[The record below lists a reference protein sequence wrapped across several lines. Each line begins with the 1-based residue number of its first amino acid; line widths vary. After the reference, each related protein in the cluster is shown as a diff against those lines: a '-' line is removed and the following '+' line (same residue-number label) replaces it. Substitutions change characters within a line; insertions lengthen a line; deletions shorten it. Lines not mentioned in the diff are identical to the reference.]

1 LEFTTFFG
9 LGLGIVLIVI
19 SIMMSGQLG
28 WFWDF
33 ASVLITIG
41 GTIASCIIS
50 FRGKDIKNLIPVLKK
65 AFKKSS
71 IDLNKDIDLIIDIA
85 NVARRE
91 GLLAL
96 DEQLTQIE
104 DPFLRKGVSM
114 IVDGTDAELIK
125 SILQTEVYF
134 IQARHQEGQDLFNTM
149 ASFAPAYGLIGTI
162 IGLILMLQ
170 TLDDLGSLG
179 KKMAVAL
186 VTTFYGSVLA
196 NLVFTPIAKKLKSLS
211 DEEVLQKELYIEGLL
226 SIQEG
231 ENPRIIREKLNSFIA
246 RSELRT
252 VGTKPEVV
260 EIKESRNAR

>member
-1 LEFTTFFG
+1 MDFATLFGIG
-9 LGLGIVLIVI
+9 LGAVLIVI
-19 SIMMSGQLG
+19 AIVLSGQLV

-33 ASVLITIG
+33 VSILITMG
-41 GTIASCIIS
+41 GTLASTMIS
-50 FRGKDIKNLIPVLKK
+50 FRGKDMKNVIPVLKK
-65 AFKKSS
+65 AFKKSN

-96 DEQLTQIE
+96 DEQLTQID

-114 IVDGTDAELIK
+114 IVDGTDIELIK

-134 IQARHQEGQDLFNTM
+134 VQARHQEGQDLFNTM
-149 ASFAPAYGLIGTI
+149 AGFAPAYGLIGTI

-196 NLVFTPIAKKLKSLS
+196 NLIFTPIAKKLKSLS

-246 RSELRT
+246 RKDLKAVSA
-252 VGTKPEVV
+252 KPEVV

>member
-1 LEFTTFFG
+1 MDFATLFGIG
-9 LGLGIVLIVI
+9 LGAVLIVI
-19 SIMMSGQLG
+19 AIVLSGQLV

-33 ASVLITIG
+33 VSILITMG
-41 GTIASCIIS
+41 GTLASTMIS
-50 FRGKDIKNLIPVLKK
+50 FRGKDMKNVIPVLKK
-65 AFKKSS
+65 AFKKSN

-96 DEQLTQIE
+96 DEQLTQID

-114 IVDGTDAELIK
+114 IVDGTDIELIK

-134 IQARHQEGQDLFNTM
+134 VQARHQEGQNLFNTM
-149 ASFAPAYGLIGTI
+149 AGFAPAYGLIGTI

-196 NLVFTPIAKKLKSLS
+196 NLIFTPIAKKLKSLS

-246 RSELRT
+246 RKELKA
-252 VGTKPEVV
+252 VSAKPEVV

>member
-1 LEFTTFFG
+1 LDFATLFGIG
-9 LGLGIVLIVI
+9 LGAVLIVI
-19 SIMMSGQLG
+19 AIVLSGQLV

-33 ASVLITIG
+33 VSILITMG
-41 GTIASCIIS
+41 GTLASTMIS
-50 FRGKDIKNLIPVLKK
+50 FRGKDMKNVIPVLKK
-65 AFKKSS
+65 AFKKSN

-96 DEQLTQIE
+96 DEQLTQID

-114 IVDGTDAELIK
+114 IVDGTDIELIK

-134 IQARHQEGQDLFNTM
+134 VQARHQEGQNLFNTM
-149 ASFAPAYGLIGTI
+149 AGFAPAYGLIGTI

-196 NLVFTPIAKKLKSLS
+196 NLIFTPIAKKLKSLS

-246 RSELRT
+246 RKELKA
-252 VGTKPEVV
+252 VSAKPEVV

>member
-1 LEFTTFFG
+1 LDFATLFGIG
-9 LGLGIVLIVI
+9 LGAVLIVI
-19 SIMMSGQLG
+19 AIVLSGQLV

-33 ASVLITIG
+33 VSILITMG
-41 GTIASCIIS
+41 GTLASTMIS
-50 FRGKDIKNLIPVLKK
+50 FRGKDMKNVIPVLKK
-65 AFKKSS
+65 AFKKSN

-96 DEQLTQIE
+96 DEQLTQID

-114 IVDGTDAELIK
+114 IVDGTDIELIK

-134 IQARHQEGQDLFNTM
+134 VQARHQEGQDLFNTM
-149 ASFAPAYGLIGTI
+149 AGFAPAYGLIGTI

-196 NLVFTPIAKKLKSLS
+196 NLIFTPIAKKLKSLS

-246 RSELRT
+246 RKDLKAVSA
-252 VGTKPEVV
+252 KPEVV

>member
-1 LEFTTFFG
+1 VEFTTLFGMG
-9 LGLGIVLIVI
+9 LGAVLIII
-19 SIMMSGQLG
+19 SISIAGQLAY
-28 WFWDF
+28 FWDF

-41 GTIASCIIS
+41 GTIASTIIA
-50 FRGKDIKNLIPVLKK
+50 FRGKSLKNVLPVMKK
-65 AFKKSS
+65 AFQKSN
-71 IDLNKDIDLIIDIA
+71 IELNKDIDLIIDIA
-85 NVARRE
+85 NIARRE

-96 DEQLTQIE
+96 DEKLMEIE

-114 IVDGTDAELIK
+114 IVDGTDIELIK

-134 IQARHQEGQDLFNTM
+134 IQTRHAEGQDLFNTM
-149 ASFAPAYGLIGTI
+149 ANFAPAYGLIGTL
-162 IGLILMLQ
+162 IGLVLMLQ

-179 KKMAVAL
+179 KNMAVAL

-196 NLVFTPIAKKLKSLS
+196 NLIFIPIAKKLKSLS

-246 RSELRT
+246 RSELIAAG
-252 VGTKPEVV
+252 VKPEVI

>member
-1 LEFTTFFG
+1 MDFSTLFGIG
-9 LGLGIVLIVI
+9 LGAVLIIIAIVL
-19 SIMMSGQLG
+19 SGQLV

-33 ASVLITIG
+33 VSILITMG
-41 GTIASCIIS
+41 GTLASTITS
-50 FRGKDIKNLIPVLKK
+50 FRGKDFKNLLPVLKK
-65 AFKKSS
+65 AFRKSN

-85 NVARRE
+85 NIARRE

-96 DEQLTQIE
+96 DEQLSQIE
-104 DPFLRKGVSM
+104 DPFLRKGVGM

-134 IQARHQEGQDLFNTM
+134 IQSRHQEGQDLFNTM

-211 DEEVLQKELYIEGLL
+211 DEEVLEKELFIEGLL

-246 RSELRT
+246 RKDLKT

-260 EIKESRNAR
+260 EIKESRNVR

>member
-1 LEFTTFFG
+1 MDFATLFGIG
-9 LGLGIVLIVI
+9 LGAVLIVI
-19 SIMMSGQLG
+19 AIVLSGQLV

-33 ASVLITIG
+33 VSILITMG
-41 GTIASCIIS
+41 GTLASTMIS
-50 FRGKDIKNLIPVLKK
+50 FRGKDMKNVIPVLKK
-65 AFKKSS
+65 AFKKSN

-96 DEQLTQIE
+96 DEQLTQID
-104 DPFLRKGVSM
+104 DPFLRKGISM
-114 IVDGTDAELIK
+114 IVDGTDIELIK

-134 IQARHQEGQDLFNTM
+134 VQARHQEGQNLFNTM
-149 ASFAPAYGLIGTI
+149 AGFAPAYGLIGTI

-196 NLVFTPIAKKLKSLS
+196 NLIFTPIAKKLKSLS

-246 RSELRT
+246 RKELKA
-252 VGTKPEVV
+252 VSAKPEVV

>member
-1 LEFTTFFG
+1 MDFATLFGIG
-9 LGLGIVLIVI
+9 LGAVLIVI
-19 SIMMSGQLG
+19 AIVLSGQLV

-33 ASVLITIG
+33 VSILITMG
-41 GTIASCIIS
+41 GTLASTMIS
-50 FRGKDIKNLIPVLKK
+50 FRGKDMKNVIPVLKK
-65 AFKKSS
+65 AFKKSN

-96 DEQLTQIE
+96 DEQLTQID

-114 IVDGTDAELIK
+114 IVDGTDIELIK

-134 IQARHQEGQDLFNTM
+134 VQARHQEGQNLFNTM
-149 ASFAPAYGLIGTI
+149 AGFAPAYGLIGTI

-186 VTTFYGSVLA
+186 VTTFYGCVLA
-196 NLVFTPIAKKLKSLS
+196 NLIFSPIAKKLKSLS

-246 RSELRT
+246 RKELKA
-252 VGTKPEVV
+252 VSAKPEVV